1 MTKQAQVGLFTLLG
15 IVAVFAVFYVLA
27 DFGTRSRGYKIG
39 VHFQSASGLRNA
51 AIVYLSGV
59 PVGAVDRIE
68 LEPDYTTDVILA
80 IKPGFEIPR
89 ASRFLIQAPLTG
101 EPSVLIQPPRNR
113 AGPLETLPHE
123 VLALED
129 QPRGT
134 NPTSIGDL
142 LEQGQGEIRRFDN
155 LLAQLQNATPRLLA
169 ELQTTLHNTNELTTT
184 ANSALKTFAVHSD
197 TLASS
202 LQVAGNNVVD
212 VTGTLD
218 ATLHR
223 NSGQIDALVA
233 QWGRTSKSFG
243 QTVDALRDVATDPG
257 VKQDLLQT
265 TRSFAVTARTFA
277 SLSQDLRQVTGN
289 PQTQAQ
295 LRDTVARL
303 DATSQKID
311 SLAGQ
316 LGGKSSVY
324 GVDAGATP
332 APAPSALPP
341 GSLPASKPALPSQG
355 VSPPSAPVL
364 PPEDA
369 PILPP
374 SSAAPSTQSSAG
386 PGGASP
392 AMTTFRERLN
402 RFTKDLVQ
410 LQVRVSELSPQR
422 PGSADG
428 NVSPLLTA
436 DRGPLS
442 DFNLSILP
450 NASTG
455 LFAGVNDVGANSSA
469 NVMLM
474 KRAGNVRYGGGIEY
488 SRLGA
493 LASIGWRS
501 FGFEG
506 RFYDLRHPTA
516 DAYLNLFAA
525 PNLQLFGGERDLTHA
540 SRRTVFGLQ
549 FEL

>member
-1 MTKQAQVGLFTLLG
+1 MTKQAQVGLFTILG
-15 IVAVFAVFYVLA
+15 VLAVFAVFYVLA

-39 VHFQSASGLRNA
+39 VHFESASGLRSA

-80 IKPGFEIPR
+80 IKSGFEIPKD
-89 ASRFLIQAPLTG
+89 SRFLIQAPLTG
-101 EPSVLIQPPRNR
+101 EPSVLIQPPRSR
-113 AGPLETLPHE
+113 PGPLETLPHV

-129 QPRGT
+129 QPHGN

-142 LEQGQGEIRRFDN
+142 LEEGQGEIRRFDKV
-155 LLAQLQNATPRLLA
+155 LAQLQDATPRLLA
-169 ELQTTLHNTNELTTT
+169 ELQTTLHNTNALTTT
-184 ANSALKTFAVHSD
+184 ANGALRTFAAHSD

-202 LQVAGNNVVD
+202 LQLAGSNVVD
-212 VTGTLD
+212 ITGTMD
-218 ATLHR
+218 ATLRR
-223 NSGQIDALVA
+223 NSAQIDAMVA
-233 QWGRTSKSFG
+233 QWNRTSRSFG
-243 QTVDALRDVATDPG
+243 QTVDALRDVATAPG
-257 VKQDLLQT
+257 VKEDLLQT
-265 TRSFAVTARTFA
+265 THSFAVTAKTFA
-277 SLSQDLRQVTGN
+277 ALTQDLRQVTGN

-295 LRDTVARL
+295 LRDTVARI
-303 DATSQKID
+303 DAMSQKID

-332 APAPSALPP
+332 APGGSAPPAALSTAWPALPP
-341 GSLPASKPALPSQG
+341 A
-355 VSPPSAPVL
+355 
-364 PPEDA
+364 DA
-369 PILPP
+369 PILTPP
-374 SSAAPSTQSSAG
+374 SAAPSAPAG
-386 PGGASP
+386 AASP
-392 AMTTFRERLN
+392 AVATFKQRLN

-422 PGSADG
+422 PGSASG

-442 DFNLSILP
+442 DFNLAILP

-455 LFAGVNDVGANSSA
+455 LFAGVNDVGANSTG
-469 NVMLM
+469 NFMLV
-474 KRAGNVRYGGGIEY
+474 KRAGGLRFGGGIEY
-488 SRLGA
+488 SRLGG

-506 RFYDLRHPTA
+506 RLYDLRHPTA

-525 PNLQLFGGERDLTHA
+525 PNLQLFGGERDLTHT